1 MAKVGRKGKYE
12 SLIKP
17 KFNEI
22 KESLNGAASEEQ
34 VAKSL
39 GISYSAWNKYKR
51 EHQEFYELV
60 NAPRTQLI
68 DNLKSALVK
77 RALGYDYTEKKK
89 VLRRGAGEDKAIIE
103 EYTKHC
109 PPEVNAIC
117 IALRMYDKSNAK
129 DYDIQSQSIDIKK
142 AELELKKWTLSK
154 EGEW

>member
-22 KESLNGAASEEQ
+22 KESLNGGASEEQ

-77 RALGYDYTEKKK
+77 IGGHIDGIEISKRPLVGIDSYGMMCSKRSSLWITALGPK
-89 VLRRGAGEDKAIIE
+89 
-103 EYTKHC
+103 
-109 PPEVNAIC
+109 N
-117 IALRMYDKSNAK
+117 
-129 DYDIQSQSIDIKK
+129 
-142 AELELKKWTLSK
+142 
-154 EGEW
+154 